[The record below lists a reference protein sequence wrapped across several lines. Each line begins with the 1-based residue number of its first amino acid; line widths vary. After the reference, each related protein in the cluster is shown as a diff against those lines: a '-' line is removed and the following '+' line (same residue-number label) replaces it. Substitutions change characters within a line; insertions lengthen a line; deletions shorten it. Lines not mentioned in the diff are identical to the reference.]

1 LLRGDLISVK
11 AADVKTEPA
20 SDTPASPAL
29 SAAMPA
35 GVDENLIFR
44 TLFAANPDA
53 HLVADGSGHIVLA
66 NPAACTMFGYA
77 NDELV
82 GLNVDAL
89 VPDSIRPR
97 HSAYRA
103 GYAHQPRSRPMGTGM
118 ELVAKRRDGSVV
130 MVEISLSPLLGQ
142 GPALV
147 VAAIRSI
154 ADYPRVKQA
163 LQRARYGE
171 HLAQLGRLAVDVRDT
186 QVVLEQVTV
195 IAAQALQVESAFV
208 YFIEPDNLHF
218 RVVSRLNPADHD
230 AHADHADQSLGSL
243 IPNQPDTL
251 PGYLLS
257 PSLATNAEP
266 ALAVVVNDHTTTA
279 VVVSD
284 FTTERRFKVPAVHI
298 SAGWA
303 SGMAVALTDRGKI
316 IGALSVASKTSKRFG
331 DDEVRFLESLCNLL
345 ATSLQR
351 AQSEE
356 ALSHAQR
363 LESVGQLTG
372 GIAHDFN
379 NLLTVIQGNLQVLE
393 ALPEMT
399 GHEWGQHL
407 MASALRATQRGAE
420 LTGKLLAF
428 SRRQML
434 QPRQVNLGALLESLT
449 DMLRRTVDQR
459 IRIAVD
465 VAADCPAVLVDPGQL
480 ESALLNLAINARD
493 AMPEGGTL
501 RFVAQ
506 ACAVL
511 PSKVKQE
518 LAGSLNPA
526 ATQRYVSVLVSDTG
540 SGMPEAVK
548 ERAFEPFFTTKALG
562 RGTGLGLST
571 VYGFVKQS
579 QGAITVDSTLGMGTT
594 LSLYLPQVDETAAAA
609 EHTSADL
616 TVPTGLK
623 VLLVEDDGEV
633 AAVADTFLN
642 TMGCIVT
649 KALTGEQAWRVLES
663 GEHFDLLLTDIALGP
678 GMRGTDL
685 AAQAAAQRP
694 QLAIL
699 LTSGFSSELI
709 DADRDSP
716 LSWALLPKPYTRQDL
731 ASAVAL
737 AMAQSPCAA
746 STASGPDAA
755 V

>member
-1 LLRGDLISVK
+1 MQTAPSSINAVT
-11 AADVKTEPA
+11 AALN
-20 SDTPASPAL
+20 SAL
-29 SAAMPA
+29 PA

-53 HLVADGSGHIVLA
+53 NLVADGNGNIVLA
-66 NPAACTMFGYA
+66 NPAACTMFGYTS
-77 NDELV
+77 NELV

-97 HSAYRA
+97 HAAYRA

-130 MVEISLSPLLGQ
+130 MVEISLSPLIGQ
-142 GPALV
+142 GPPLV

-186 QVVLEQVTV
+186 QVVLEQATV
-195 IAAQALQVESAFV
+195 IAAQALQIESAFV
-208 YFIEPDNLHF
+208 HFIEPDNLHF
-218 RVVSRLNPADHD
+218 RVVSRFQLHELE
-230 AHADHADQSLGSL
+230 AHADRTSQALGSWV
-243 IPNQPDTL
+243 PNQPDTL
-251 PGYLLS
+251 PGYLLTAD
-257 PSLATNAEP
+257 LAANP
-266 ALAVVVNDHTTTA
+266 A

-284 FTTERRFKVPAVHI
+284 HTTERRFKVPADRI

-303 SGMAVALTDRGKI
+303 SSMAVALTDRGKV
-316 IGALSVASKTSKRFG
+316 IGTLTVASKEAKRFG

-351 AQSEE
+351 AQSED

-393 ALPEMT
+393 GLPEM
-399 GHEWGQHL
+399 GGQEWGQHL
-407 MASALRATQRGAE
+407 IASALRATQRGAE

-434 QPRQVNLGALLESLT
+434 QPRQVDLSLLLESLA

-459 IRIAVD
+459 IRISVD

-493 AMPEGGTL
+493 AMPEGGLL
-501 RFVAQ
+501 RFSVQ
-506 ACAVL
+506 ACINL
-511 PSKVKQE
+511 PGQVKHE
-518 LAGSLNPA
+518 LASAAEAAAGRSPPNSPA
-526 ATQRYVSVLVSDTG
+526 ARYVSLVVTDTG
-540 SGMPEAVK
+540 GGMPDAVK

-579 QGAITVDSTLGMGTT
+579 QGAITVDSTPGVGTT
-594 LSLYLPQVDETAAAA
+594 LSLYLPQSPAADASISGDEVLGHALQA
-609 EHTSADL
+609 
-616 TVPTGLK
+616 GLK
-623 VLLVEDDGEV
+623 VLLVEDDPEV
-633 AAVADTFLN
+633 AAVADTFLKA
-642 TMGCIVT
+642 MACAVT
-649 KALTGEQAWRVLES
+649 KASSGEQAWQLLQS
-663 GEHFDLLLTDIALGP
+663 GGSFDLLLTDIALGP
-678 GMRGTDL
+678 GMRGTQL
-685 AAQAAAQRP
+685 AVQAAALRP
-694 QLAIL
+694 HLAVL

-731 ASAVAL
+731 TSAVAL
-737 AMAQSPCAA
+737 AMAQALK
-746 STASGPDAA
+746 TD
-755 V
+755 

>member
-1 LLRGDLISVK
+1 
-11 AADVKTEPA
+11 VKTQPTP
-20 SDTPASPAL
+20 DT
-29 SAAMPA
+29 AATSTLTPPLPA

-53 HLVADGSGHIVLA
+53 HLVADGSGNIVMA
-66 NPAACTMFGYA
+66 NPAASTMFGYA
-77 NDELV
+77 HDELV

-97 HSAYRA
+97 HAAYRA

-130 MVEISLSPLLGQ
+130 MVEISLSPLIGQ

-208 YFIEPDNLHF
+208 YFIEPDNQHF
-218 RVVSRLNPADHD
+218 RVVSRLNPNKLDLHT
-230 AHADHADQSLGSL
+230 DHADQFLGSL
-243 IPNQPDTL
+243 IPNQLDTL
-251 PGYLLS
+251 PGYLMS
-257 PSLATNAEP
+257 PSLANGLDP
-266 ALAVVVNDHTTTA
+266 ALAVVVPNHTTTA

-284 FTTERRFKVPAVHI
+284 CTTERRFKVPAVHI

-303 SGMAVALTDRGKI
+303 SGMAVALTDRGKV
-316 IGALSVASKTSKRFG
+316 IGAVTVASKEAKRFG

-393 ALPEMT
+393 ALPEMG

-407 MASALRATQRGAE
+407 IASALRATHRGAE

-434 QPRQVNLGALLESLT
+434 QPRQVNLAVLLESLA

-459 IRIAVD
+459 IRISVD
-465 VAADCPAVLVDPGQL
+465 VSADCPTVLVDPGQL

-493 AMPEGGTL
+493 AMPEGGNLVFT
-501 RFVAQ
+501 AQ
-506 ACAVL
+506 SCEHL
-511 PSKVKQE
+511 PSQVKHE
-518 LAGSLNPA
+518 LAGAVGAPTA
-526 ATQRYVSVLVSDTG
+526 ADQRYVSVRVTDSG
-540 SGMPEAVK
+540 AGMPEAVK
-548 ERAFEPFFTTKALG
+548 ERAFEPFFTTKELG

-579 QGAITVDSTLGMGTT
+579 QGAITVDSTPGMGTT
-594 LSLYLPQVDETAAAA
+594 LTVYLPQSHEADAGTGDRTALGLA
-609 EHTSADL
+609 L
-616 TVPTGLK
+616 QVGLK
-623 VLLVEDDGEV
+623 VLLVEDDFEV
-633 AAVADTFLN
+633 AAVADTFLQA
-642 TMGCIVT
+642 MACVVT
-649 KALTGEQAWRVLES
+649 KASSGEQAWRMLEA
-663 GEHFDLLLTDIALGP
+663 GAGFDLLLTDIALGP
-678 GMRGTDL
+678 GMRGTQL
-685 AAQAAAQRP
+685 AALAAALHPR
-694 QLAIL
+694 LAVL

-716 LSWALLPKPYTRQDL
+716 LSWVLLPKPYTRQDL
-731 ASAVAL
+731 TSAVAL
-737 AMAQSPCAA
+737 ALAQVPKADIA
-746 STASGPDAA
+746 P
-755 V
+755 

>member
-1 LLRGDLISVK
+1 
-11 AADVKTEPA
+11 VKTQQPPLAAPAIALGALPA
-20 SDTPASPAL
+20 SAH
-29 SAAMPA
+29 
-35 GVDENLIFR
+35 ENGIFR
-44 TLFAANPDA
+44 TLFEANPDA
-53 HLVADGSGHIVLA
+53 HLVADGSGTIVLA

-97 HSAYRA
+97 HAAYRA

-130 MVEISLSPLLGQ
+130 MVEISLSPLIGQ

-208 YFIEPDNLHF
+208 HFIEPDNLHF
-218 RVVSRLNPADHD
+218 RVVSRVSPDNADLYGDPH
-230 AHADHADQSLGSL
+230 AHGADQRLGSL
-243 IPNQPDTL
+243 IANQPDTL
-251 PGYLLS
+251 PGYLLVANAQA
-257 PSLATNAEP
+257 PNVAAT
-266 ALAVVVNDHTTTA
+266 LAVVVTDYP
-279 VVVSD
+279 
-284 FTTERRFKVPAVHI
+284 TEQRFKVPAVQL

-316 IGALSVASKTSKRFG
+316 IGALSVASKESKRFG

-393 ALPEMT
+393 SLPEM
-399 GHEWGQHL
+399 GAHEWGQHL
-407 MASALRATQRGAE
+407 IASALRATQRGAE

-434 QPRQVNLGALLESLT
+434 QPRQVNLGVLLESLA

-459 IRIAVD
+459 IRISVE
-465 VAADCPAVLVDPGQL
+465 VAADCPSVLVDPGQL

-501 RFVAQ
+501 RFAAQ
-506 ACAVL
+506 ACGQL
-511 PSKVKQE
+511 PNAVKQE
-518 LAGSLNPA
+518 LAGPLNSSHSAGP
-526 ATQRYVSVLVSDTG
+526 TDQRYVSVLVMDSG
-540 SGMPEAVK
+540 GGMPDAVK
-548 ERAFEPFFTTKALG
+548 ERAFEPFFTTKELG

-579 QGAITVDSTLGMGTT
+579 QGAITVDSTLGVGTT
-594 LSLYLPQVDETAAAA
+594 LSLYLPQVDEVDASAADHAAANQA
-609 EHTSADL
+609 
-616 TVPTGLK
+616 VPAGLK
-623 VLLVEDDGEV
+623 VLLVEDDTEV
-633 AAVADTFLN
+633 AAVASTFLKALA
-642 TMGCIVT
+642 CVVT
-649 KALTGEQAWRVLES
+649 KAATGEQAWRVLES
-663 GEHFDLLLTDIALGP
+663 GAPFDLLLTDIALGL

-685 AAQAAAQRP
+685 AARAAALRP
-694 QLAIL
+694 HMAVL

-709 DADRDSP
+709 DADRNSP

-737 AMAQSPCAA
+737 AMAQVP
-746 STASGPDAA
+746 STASAA
-755 V
+755 TGSSTPV